1 MLGGFNNQQEGQCR
15 QRSEYGR
22 QIGKEIGRQ
31 PGIVYSLGKEFE
43 SYSTDK
49 GKPLEYL
56 EEVNYMIK
64 FR

>member
-1 MLGGFNNQQEGQCR
+1 MRETNWKGNW
-15 QRSEYGR
+15 
-22 QIGKEIGRQ
+22 KEARDD
-31 PGIVYSLGKEFE
+31 VMYSLGKEFE

-56 EEVNYMIK
+56 KEVNYMIK

>member
-1 MLGGFNNQQEGQCR
+1 M
-15 QRSEYGR
+15 
-22 QIGKEIGRQ
+22 
-31 PGIVYSLGKEFE
+31 YSLGKEFE

-56 EEVNYMIK
+56 KEVNYMIK